1 MELAENKAI
10 TNQIQELASLL
21 ENKQKYE
28 TMIEKNVNQGF
39 SKRKET

>member
-10 TNQIQELASLL
+10 TNQIQESASLL
-21 ENKQKYE
+21 ENKQKHE
-28 TMIEKNVNQGF
+28 TMTKENANQGF